1 MHEVAGRHP
10 GSLVTLRGSGESDFE
25 ARLADCATLAVRV
38 AYGVLRNREDAEEV
52 AQEAF
57 TRAYRRFSL
66 LRDRERFRAWLAR
79 IAWRLA
85 LDRQRADRRR
95 ARRELA
101 AAVPLPEP
109 SVEEVAVRAEFEA
122 HLWGAVQELPEKLR
136 VVVILC
142 AMEEHGVGEAARLLR
157 LPEGTVKSRLH
168 LARRALAEKLRWLV
182 TGTTRT

>member
-10 GSLVTLRGSGESDFE
+10 GSLVSLGGSGERDFE

-38 AYGVLRNREDAEEV
+38 AYGVLRNRADAEEV

-57 TRAYRRFSL
+57 TRAYRQFGL

-101 AAVPLPEP
+101 AVDPLPAP
-109 SVEEVAVRAEFEA
+109 SVEEVAARAEFQA
-122 HLWGAVQELPEKLR
+122 HLWDAVKELPEKLR

-142 AMEEHGVGEAARLLR
+142 AMEEHGVSEAARLLG

-168 LARRALAEKLRWLV
+168 LARKALAEKLRWLV
-182 TGTTRT
+182 SGTNRT

>member
-1 MHEVAGRHP
+1 MHEVVGRHP
-10 GSLVTLRGSGESDFE
+10 GSLVSLGASRDREFE

-38 AYGVLRNREDAEEV
+38 AYGVLGNRADAEEV

-57 TRAYRRFSL
+57 TRAYRKFGL

-79 IAWRLA
+79 ISWRLA

-95 ARRELA
+95 ARRERA
-101 AAVPLPEP
+101 AADSLPEP
-109 SVEEVAVRAEFEA
+109 TVEDVAARAEFQV
-122 HLWGAVQELPEKLR
+122 HLWDAVGELPEKLR

-142 AMEEHGVGEAARLLR
+142 AMEEHKVAEVARLLL
-157 LPEGTVKSRLH
+157 LPEGTVKSRLR

-182 TGTTRT
+182 NSTNRT

>member
-10 GSLVTLRGSGESDFE
+10 GSLVSLGGSGERDFE

-38 AYGVLRNREDAEEV
+38 AYGVLRNRADAEEV

-57 TRAYRRFSL
+57 TRAYRQFGL
-66 LRDRERFRAWLAR
+66 LRDRARFRAWLAR

-101 AAVPLPEP
+101 AVGPLPEP
-109 SVEEVAVRAEFEA
+109 SVEEVALRAEFEA
-122 HLWGAVQELPEKLR
+122 HLWDAVRELPEKLK

-142 AMEEHGVGEAARLLR
+142 AMEEQGVGEVARLLG
-157 LPEGTVKSRLH
+157 LPEGTGVG
-168 LARRALAEKLRWLV
+168 RRTLAEKLRWLV
-182 TGTTRT
+182 SGTNRT

>member
-1 MHEVAGRHP
+1 MTGACVTALMARADACNPETGFGERVAENQR
-10 GSLVTLRGSGESDFE
+10 
-25 ARLADCATLAVRV
+25 RV
-38 AYGVLRNREDAEEV
+38 FQIAYGVLRNSADAEEV

-57 TRAYRRFSL
+57 TRAYRRFGL
-66 LRDRERFRAWLAR
+66 LRDRESFRAWLAR

-182 TGTTRT
+182 SGTTRT